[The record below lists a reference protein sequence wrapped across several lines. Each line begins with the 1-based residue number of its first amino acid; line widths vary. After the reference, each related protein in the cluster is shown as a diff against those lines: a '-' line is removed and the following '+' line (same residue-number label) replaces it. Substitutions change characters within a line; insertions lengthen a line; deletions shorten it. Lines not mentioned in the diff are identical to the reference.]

1 MIGSDRSSAKEDNM
15 NKFIIAVVVS
25 TLSTGLMAHPQG
37 KPYTVHSVDPV
48 RSTVVLN
55 GSLVAD
61 EYVAALGDKTVIT
74 INDKQWSRSVV
85 RLPVGPIVQK
95 YQVSEGVCISIK
107 DYMNAT
113 FPVGKEVQPVFEVLA
128 QAQEI
133 GTVYGPKSMGDIL
146 VDGKSVREQL
156 SKFAAAAKCQ

>member
-1 MIGSDRSSAKEDNM
+1 MLSASV
-15 NKFIIAVVVS
+15 A
-25 TLSTGLMAHPQG
+25 AHPPG
-37 KPYTVHSVDPV
+37 KPYTVHSVDAV

-74 INDKQWSRSVV
+74 INDKQWSRSAV

-95 YQVSEGVCISIK
+95 YQVSEDVCVSIK
-107 DYMNAT
+107 DFMAT
-113 FPVGKEVQPVFEVLA
+113 TFSAGKEVQPVFEVLA
-128 QAQEI
+128 SAQEI

-146 VDGKSVREQL
+146 VDGKSTREQL